1 MVDYPP
7 RSRLNRMRGST
18 PAETVEEKKVV
29 EIDFSKSDQRTAYIK
44 TKLDDILDKI
54 GQSYGKMM
62 TDELMKRLD
71 QTIAE
76 FHSEVIQVLSKLEGL
91 EAERKKAAIA
101 IQQPE
106 KEGEEEVAEGAT
118 DEAAE
123 MSEFEKRLERMEKE
137 KKQQKQTLKAEGEVE
152 KPKKKGF
159 FRRK

>member
-1 MVDYPP
+1 MVDNPR
-7 RSRLNRMRGST
+7 RSRLNRLRGGA
-18 PAETVEEKKVV
+18 PAEPSEEKKVI

-76 FHSEVIQVLSKLEGL
+76 FHSEVIQVLSRLEGL
-91 EAERKKAAIA
+91 EEERKKAAVTT
-101 IQQPE
+101 QQP
-106 KEGEEEVAEGAT
+106 KEEEEVPEGET

-137 KKQQKQTLKAEGEVE
+137 KEQKKQALKAEEEDE
-152 KPKKKGF
+152 KPKKKGL

>member
-1 MVDYPP
+1 
-7 RSRLNRMRGST
+7 MRGGS
-18 PAETVEEKKVV
+18 PAELVEEKKIL

-91 EAERKKAAIA
+91 EAERQQAAIA
-101 IQQPE
+101 ARQP
-106 KEGEEEVAEGAT
+106 KEQAEVTAEEM

-123 MSEFEKRLERMEKE
+123 MSEFEKRLERMEKDKE
-137 KKQQKQTLKAEGEVE
+137 QQKQALKAKEEVE
-152 KPKKKGF
+152 KPKKKGL

>member
-1 MVDYPP
+1 
-7 RSRLNRMRGST
+7 MRGST
-18 PAETVEEKKVV
+18 SAELVEEKKLV
-29 EIDFSKSDQRTAYIK
+29 EIDFSKSDQRTVYIK

-91 EAERKKAAIA
+91 EAERKKTAIA
-101 IQQPE
+101 TQQPKE
-106 KEGEEEVAEGAT
+106 EGKEEIPEGET

-123 MSEFEKRLERMEKE
+123 MSEFEKRLEKMEKE
-137 KKQQKQTLKAEGEVE
+137 KEQQKQALKTEGEVE
-152 KPKKKGF
+152 KPKKKGL

>member
-1 MVDYPP
+1 MVDNP
-7 RSRLNRMRGST
+7 RMSRLNRMRGGS
-18 PAETVEEKKVV
+18 PAEPVEEKKIV
-29 EIDFSKSDQRTAYIK
+29 EIDFSKSDQRTVYIK

-91 EAERKKAAIA
+91 EAERKKAAVA
-101 IQQPE
+101 TLQP
-106 KEGEEEVAEGAT
+106 KEEEKVTAEET

-123 MSEFEKRLERMEKE
+123 MSEFEKRLEKMEKDKE
-137 KKQQKQTLKAEGEVE
+137 QQKQASKAEEEVE
-152 KPKKKGF
+152 KPKKKGL